1 MLYSRLIDDM
11 FFGTR
16 NDYFANLLP
25 QPKES
30 KAYSICESENEVTLQ
45 LEIPGVKR
53 QNVSVTVH
61 KNCLE
66 IVAGRDNDTQKTYRF
81 TIDESYDA
89 SSPDAKLEDGV
100 LTVKF
105 PRKKGF
111 DIITVPVK

>member
-1 MLYSRLIDDM
+1 
-11 FFGTR
+11 
-16 NDYFANLLP
+16 LP

-30 KAYSICESENEVTLQ
+30 KAYSICESEKEVVLQ

-53 QNVSVTVH
+53 QNVAVTVY
-61 KNCLE
+61 KNRLD
-66 IVAGRDNDTQKTYRF
+66 IVAARDNDTQKKYRF
-81 TIDESYDA
+81 TIDESCDA
-89 SSPDAKLEDGV
+89 LNADAKLEDGI